1 MAEAL
6 TERGDATEVL
16 AFLLKSHYS
25 KPAAAPASEQAK
37 ARADKTRKSKP
48 AKTQAPKEDRSEAPP
63 PEPSPYANLY
73 VSLGRDNGLNE
84 LTDLMDALAGIAGVD
99 PAQFTGAGNLRDH
112 SSHIEVDKE
121 ISEKVKDSI
130 NGKNYP
136 ENLRS
141 EKLEADA
148 VMVCDFARP
157 KRRRP
162 SNHRRGPRNRR

>member
-1 MAEAL
+1 
-6 TERGDATEVL
+6 
-16 AFLLKSHYS
+16 
-25 KPAAAPASEQAK
+25 
-37 ARADKTRKSKP
+37 
-48 AKTQAPKEDRSEAPP
+48 
-63 PEPSPYANLY
+63 
-73 VSLGRDNGLNE
+73 
-84 LTDLMDALAGIAGVD
+84 MDALAGIAGVD

-148 VMVCDFARP
+148 VMVCDFADP
-157 KRRRP
+157 NVADHP
-162 SNHRRGPRNRR
+162 ITVEARGIGDDLNQRSRTNTI